1 MSAVKSQ
8 NRWAVRAAARA
19 TVLAAA
25 TGALTLVPV
34 TAHADESP
42 RHAHNGPRVGL
53 VNTGQIDDPAE
64 DVLEHTLLLGD
75 DYRWI

>member
-8 NRWAVRAAARA
+8 TRRAVRAA
-19 TVLAAA
+19 VLATA
-25 TGALTLVPV
+25 TGALALFPAA
-34 TAHADESP
+34 AHADENP
-42 RHAHNGPRVGL
+42 RHSHNGPRVGL